1 MTKPQRK
8 RRRGNECIK
17 PSFRK
22 KIDDVEKELAKQGI
36 IDVEI
41 VKNDSKRDD
50 GYDSELVVRA
60 DVTGNKAVLVTSKF
74 RLSVP
79 ISEE

>member
-1 MTKPQRK
+1 MYKAEFS
-8 RRRGNECIK
+8 G
-17 PSFRK
+17 K

-41 VKNDSKRDD
+41 VINDSKRDD

>member
-1 MTKPQRK
+1 MYKAEFSGK
-8 RRRGNECIK
+8 R
-17 PSFRK
+17 
-22 KIDDVEKELAKQGI
+22 IDDVEKELAKQGI

-50 GYDSELVVRA
+50 GYDSELVVMA

-79 ISEE
+79 LMEE

>member
-1 MTKPQRK
+1 MYKAEFS
-8 RRRGNECIK
+8 G
-17 PSFRK
+17 K
-22 KIDDVEKELAKQGI
+22 KIDDVEKELANQGI

>member
-1 MTKPQRK
+1 MYKAEFS
-8 RRRGNECIK
+8 GE
-17 PSFRK
+17 

-79 ISEE
+79 LSEE

>member
-1 MTKPQRK
+1 MYKAEFS
-8 RRRGNECIK
+8 G
-17 PSFRK
+17 K

-79 ISEE
+79 LSED

>member
-1 MTKPQRK
+1 MYKAEFS
-8 RRRGNECIK
+8 G
-17 PSFRK
+17 K

-60 DVTGNKAVLVTSKF
+60 GVTGNKAVLVTSKF

-79 ISEE
+79 LSEE

>member
-1 MTKPQRK
+1 MYKAEFS
-8 RRRGNECIK
+8 G
-17 PSFRK
+17 K

-60 DVTGNKAVLVTSKF
+60 DVTGNTAVLVTSKF

>member
-1 MTKPQRK
+1 MYKAEFS
-8 RRRGNECIK
+8 G
-17 PSFRK
+17 K
-22 KIDDVEKELAKQGI
+22 KIYDVEKELAKQGI

>member
-1 MTKPQRK
+1 MFKAEFS
-8 RRRGNECIK
+8 G
-17 PSFRK
+17 K

-50 GYDSELVVRA
+50 GYDSEIVVRA

-79 ISEE
+79 LSEE

>member
-1 MTKPQRK
+1 MYKAEFS
-8 RRRGNECIK
+8 G
-17 PSFRK
+17 K

-60 DVTGNKAVLVTSKF
+60 DVTGNKAVFVTSKF

>member
-1 MTKPQRK
+1 MYKTEFS
-8 RRRGNECIK
+8 G
-17 PSFRK
+17 K

-50 GYDSELVVRA
+50 EYDSELVVRA
-60 DVTGNKAVLVTSKF
+60 DVTENKAVLVTSKF

>member
-1 MTKPQRK
+1 MYKAEFS
-8 RRRGNECIK
+8 G
-17 PSFRK
+17 K

-50 GYDSELVVRA
+50 GYDSELVVMA

-79 ISEE
+79 LMEE

>member
-1 MTKPQRK
+1 MYKAEFS
-8 RRRGNECIK
+8 G
-17 PSFRK
+17 K

-60 DVTGNKAVLVTSKF
+60 DVTRNKAVLVTSKF

>member
-1 MTKPQRK
+1 MYKAEFS
-8 RRRGNECIK
+8 G
-17 PSFRK
+17 K

-79 ISEE
+79 LSEEDRKSVV

>member
-1 MTKPQRK
+1 VYKAEFS
-8 RRRGNECIK
+8 G
-17 PSFRK
+17 K

-74 RLSVP
+74 RLSVS

>member
-1 MTKPQRK
+1 MFKAEFS
-8 RRRGNECIK
+8 G
-17 PSFRK
+17 K

-60 DVTGNKAVLVTSKF
+60 DVTGNKAVLVMSKF

-79 ISEE
+79 LSEE

>member
-1 MTKPQRK
+1 MYKAEFS
-8 RRRGNECIK
+8 G
-17 PSFRK
+17 K

>member
-1 MTKPQRK
+1 MYKA
-8 RRRGNECIK
+8 EF
-17 PSFRK
+17 SVK

>member
-1 MTKPQRK
+1 MYKAEFS
-8 RRRGNECIK
+8 G
-17 PSFRK
+17 K

-60 DVTGNKAVLVTSKF
+60 DVTDDKAVLVTSKF

-79 ISEE
+79 LSEE

>member
-1 MTKPQRK
+1 MFKAEFS
-8 RRRGNECIK
+8 G
-17 PSFRK
+17 K

-50 GYDSELVVRA
+50 GYDSELVVMA

-79 ISEE
+79 LSEE

>member
-1 MTKPQRK
+1 MYKAEFS
-8 RRRGNECIK
+8 G
-17 PSFRK
+17 K

-60 DVTGNKAVLVTSKF
+60 DVTGDKAVLVTSKF

-79 ISEE
+79 LSEE

>member
-1 MTKPQRK
+1 MYKAEFS
-8 RRRGNECIK
+8 G
-17 PSFRK
+17 K

-60 DVTGNKAVLVTSKF
+60 DVTENKAVLVTSKF

-79 ISEE
+79 LSEE

>member
-1 MTKPQRK
+1 MYKAEFS
-8 RRRGNECIK
+8 G
-17 PSFRK
+17 K

-50 GYDSELVVRA
+50 GHDSELVVRA

-79 ISEE
+79 LSEE

>member
-1 MTKPQRK
+1 MYKAEFS
-8 RRRGNECIK
+8 G
-17 PSFRK
+17 K

-60 DVTGNKAVLVTSKF
+60 DVTGNKAVLITSKF

-79 ISEE
+79 LSEE

>member
-1 MTKPQRK
+1 MYKAEFS
-8 RRRGNECIK
+8 G
-17 PSFRK
+17 K
-22 KIDDVEKELAKQGI
+22 KIDDVEKDLAKQGI

>member
-1 MTKPQRK
+1 MYKAEFS
-8 RRRGNECIK
+8 G
-17 PSFRK
+17 K
-22 KIDDVEKELAKQGI
+22 KIDDVEKELEKQGI

-60 DVTGNKAVLVTSKF
+60 DVTGNKAVLVTSKI

-79 ISEE
+79 LSEE

>member
-1 MTKPQRK
+1 MYKAEFS
-8 RRRGNECIK
+8 G
-17 PSFRK
+17 K

-60 DVTGNKAVLVTSKF
+60 DVTGNKAVLVTSKS

-79 ISEE
+79 LSEE

>member
-1 MTKPQRK
+1 MYKAEFS
-8 RRRGNECIK
+8 G
-17 PSFRK
+17 K

-60 DVTGNKAVLVTSKF
+60 DVTGKKAVLVTSKF

>member
-1 MTKPQRK
+1 MYKSEFS
-8 RRRGNECIK
+8 G
-17 PSFRK
+17 K

>member
-1 MTKPQRK
+1 MYKAEFS
-8 RRRGNECIK
+8 G
-17 PSFRK
+17 K

-60 DVTGNKAVLVTSKF
+60 DVSGNKAVLVTSKF

>member
-1 MTKPQRK
+1 MYKAEFS
-8 RRRGNECIK
+8 G
-17 PSFRK
+17 K

-50 GYDSELVVRA
+50 GYDSELIVRA

-79 ISEE
+79 LSEE

>member
-1 MTKPQRK
+1 MYKAEFS
-8 RRRGNECIK
+8 G
-17 PSFRK
+17 K

-50 GYDSELVVRA
+50 GYDSELVLRA

>member
-1 MTKPQRK
+1 MYKAEFS
-8 RRRGNECIK
+8 G
-17 PSFRK
+17 K
-22 KIDDVEKELAKQGI
+22 KIDDVEKEFAKQGI

-41 VKNDSKRDD
+41 VKNDSKRDN

-79 ISEE
+79 LSEE

>member
-1 MTKPQRK
+1 MYKAEFS
-8 RRRGNECIK
+8 G
-17 PSFRK
+17 K

-60 DVTGNKAVLVTSKF
+60 DVTGNKTVLVTSKF

>member
-1 MTKPQRK
+1 MYKAEFS
-8 RRRGNECIK
+8 G
-17 PSFRK
+17 K

-79 ISEE
+79 LLEENNLC

>member
-1 MTKPQRK
+1 MYKAEFS
-8 RRRGNECIK
+8 G
-17 PSFRK
+17 K
-22 KIDDVEKELAKQGI
+22 KIDDVEKELAKQGS

>member
-1 MTKPQRK
+1 MFKAEFS
-8 RRRGNECIK
+8 G
-17 PSFRK
+17 K
-22 KIDDVEKELAKQGI
+22 KIDDVEQELAKQGI

-79 ISEE
+79 LSEE

>member
-1 MTKPQRK
+1 MYKAEFS
-8 RRRGNECIK
+8 G
-17 PSFRK
+17 K
-22 KIDDVEKELAKQGI
+22 KIDDVEKELAKQEI

-79 ISEE
+79 LSEE

>member
-1 MTKPQRK
+1 MYKAEFS
-8 RRRGNECIK
+8 G
-17 PSFRK
+17 K

-36 IDVEI
+36 IDIEI

>member
-1 MTKPQRK
+1 MFKAEFS
-8 RRRGNECIK
+8 G
-17 PSFRK
+17 K

-60 DVTGNKAVLVTSKF
+60 DVTGNKAVLVASKF

-79 ISEE
+79 LSEE